1 MIQTQT
7 FEFQGSDEERQ
18 FLHDVLWLMAERR
31 YTDAQAMLIARH
43 DKLTA
48 NPKLKL
54 YDQREERH
62 A

>member
-7 FEFQGSDEERQ
+7 FEFKDKEE
-18 FLHDVLWLMAERR
+18 LAVLSAALNFMAKKQYQE
-31 YTDAQAMLIARH
+31 AVEVLIKRH
-43 DKLTA
+43 DQLTA

-54 YDQREERH
+54 Y